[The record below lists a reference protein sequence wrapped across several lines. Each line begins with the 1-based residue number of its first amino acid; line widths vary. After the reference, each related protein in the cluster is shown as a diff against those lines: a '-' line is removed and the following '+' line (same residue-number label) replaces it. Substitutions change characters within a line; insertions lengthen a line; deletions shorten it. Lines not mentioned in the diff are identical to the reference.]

1 MCGTA
6 SCSSLATML
15 ARSPSR
21 HKRKCRL
28 CDPLELPLERRN
40 VQTTNSR
47 EHCAPR
53 RQQASQWVGS
63 QERRH
68 ATQGRTGSTPRK
80 GGASADGREP
90 AIASSPSAGAGR
102 PVADLRQ
109 SRFKAAKPPVVQ
121 PRAPCSTDAQSGLP
135 HQRRP
140 PTEKR
145 CGPSSFLARPDA
157 AQAPTPSPGRGAAG
171 NRWTARGDNAD
182 PSPRGSPP

>member
-40 VQTTNSR
+40 AQTTNSR

-68 ATQGRTGSTPRK
+68 ATQGRTGSMPRK

-102 PVADLRQ
+102 PNAEVQVRK
-109 SRFKAAKPPVVQ
+109 SGPPI
-121 PRAPCSTDAQSGLP
+121 PGGRW
-135 HQRRP
+135 RRP
-140 PTEKR
+140 ANLVA
-145 CGPSSFLARPDA
+145 GAGH
-157 AQAPTPSPGRGAAG
+157 SPQCEQPGSPAFGAAG
-171 NRWTARGDNAD
+171 GHEQGTPIRRHPRDLPARVRCLQAIHDRVDHLGA
-182 PSPRGSPP
+182 SRLFAG